1 MTNQVDFSRTN
12 KFLSAIERIQLL
24 GFEKSMRAYLVQ
36 GLFKDQLSNHLFH
49 ECAPPPSSPLR
60 THAHALILL
69 SVKDTDYLKHCD
81 LQHK

>member
-1 MTNQVDFSRTN
+1 
-12 KFLSAIERIQLL
+12 
-24 GFEKSMRAYLVQ
+24 MRAYLVQ

-49 ECAPPPSSPLR
+49 ECAPALSSPLR

-69 SVKDTDYLKHCD
+69 SVKDTDYLKHRD